1 MSKVDIEK
9 QEMDMDQLL
18 VKIFDKIFEE
28 EEC

>member
-18 VKIFDKIFEE
+18 VKVFDKLFEE
-28 EEC
+28 EDC